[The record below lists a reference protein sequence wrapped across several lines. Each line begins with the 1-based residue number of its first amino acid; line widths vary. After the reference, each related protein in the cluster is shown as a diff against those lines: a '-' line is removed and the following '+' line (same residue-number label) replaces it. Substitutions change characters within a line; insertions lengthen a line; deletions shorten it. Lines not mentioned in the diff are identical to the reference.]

1 MIIAYISSAGRRF
14 DLTGGK
20 LTKIKTANFHNWT
33 YTADST
39 KLQYGEVPKQYKKA
53 AVQYEVEVYVTGTK
67 WEREAF
73 TRGLHEAASADLFDQ
88 KTGVLIWGEW
98 RLDCNIFS
106 SSTYPHP
113 EQSGTTINK
122 LVFYGPRPFWY
133 RLEEFR
139 LVKTPAE
146 LPSGGLDFPF
156 DFPFDF
162 TAGNW
167 DVFEVENHHYRAADF
182 IWTVTG
188 PAYSPRI
195 TVNGH
200 PYQVYADVP
209 AGLAMTVDSRERT
222 VMIGDVNH
230 FADRR
235 KDYSLFQPVP
245 AGPLTI
251 VKSAGFDSTLAI
263 RQERDEPTL
272 WI

>member
-1 MIIAYISSAGRRF
+1 MMISYISSAGRRF
-14 DLTGGK
+14 DLTAGRF
-20 LTKIKTANFHNWT
+20 TKIKTANFHNWT

-39 KLQYGEVPKQYKKA
+39 KLQYGEAIKQIKKA
-53 AVQYEVEVYVTGTK
+53 TVQYEVEVYINGTK

-73 TRGLHEAASADLFDQ
+73 TRSLHEAASVDLFDR
-88 KTGVLIWGEW
+88 KTGVLVWGEW

-113 EQSGTTINK
+113 DISGTTVNK
-122 LVFYGPRPFWY
+122 LVFYAPRPFWY
-133 RLEEFR
+133 RLEEFH
-139 LVKTPAE
+139 LVKDADPTV
-146 LPSGGLDFPF
+146 GGLDFPF

-167 DVFEVENHHYRAADF
+167 NVFEVINHHYRESDF
-182 IWTVTG
+182 ILTVAG
-188 PAYSPRI
+188 PAQSPRV

-209 AGLAMTVDSRERT
+209 VGAVLTVDSRERT
-222 VMIGDVNH
+222 VMIDGVNH

-235 KDYSLFQPVP
+235 KDYSLFQPIP
-245 AGPLTI
+245 AGQLTI
-251 VKSAGFDSTLAI
+251 VKSGNFDATLALKE
-263 RQERDEPTL
+263 ERDEPTL